1 MSEQTLPSSEP
12 PLRKG
17 QLTAQ
22 RALDA
27 AEYLFANKGYE
38 RTTLREIAENIGIKE
53 PSLYKHFPGKEA
65 IYAAVLERGVKPL
78 LDEIT
83 YWQKEPTL
91 TELMNIPQSMFNLL
105 AKHPNVAKLLHR
117 EMISSEISP
126 AGQLWFQRLFSSS
139 QQISPLLS
147 EEHNSKQ
154 EKLSLLQSIALTN
167 VALGFFAS
175 TPLYQKLG
183 FIEDPIEEE
192 TLEMQAKVMSQI
204 YKTFIIR

>member
-1 MSEQTLPSSEP
+1 MSEQSPSPSES

-27 AEYLFANKGYE
+27 AEQLFADKGYE

-78 LDEIT
+78 LAEIT
-83 YWQKEPTL
+83 NWQNEPTL

-126 AGQLWFQRLFSSS
+126 AGQTWFQRLFTGS

-147 EEHNSKQ
+147 EQQNTRQ
-154 EKLSLLQSIALTN
+154 EKQALLQSIALTN

-183 FIEDPIEEE
+183 FIEDPIDED
-192 TLEMQAKVMSQI
+192 TLKMQAKVMSQI
-204 YKTFIIR
+204 YKTFLMR